1 MNEPYTYE
9 MTPSAFQDLDDALHY
24 ISIKLHANESALRLL
39 DDIQSAID
47 RACRYPHA
55 ITPVNDELLKARGYR
70 MGLSQG
76 KSTQKCSSRRRKC
89 IFPNLETHSSSS
101 VINRTLRP
109 NNIGRRALFI

>member
-70 MGLSQG
+70 KLIVRNYLILLIPDHDNHVLNIMRIVYYAKDYVREL
-76 KSTQKCSSRRRKC
+76 
-89 IFPNLETHSSSS
+89 
-101 VINRTLRP
+101 
-109 NNIGRRALFI
+109 NN

>member
-1 MNEPYTYE
+1 MNEPYTYK

-55 ITPVNDELLKARGYR
+55 ITPVNDELLKARGYHKLIVR
-70 MGLSQG
+70 NYLILLIPDDDNHVLNIMRIVYYAKDYVREL
-76 KSTQKCSSRRRKC
+76 
-89 IFPNLETHSSSS
+89 
-101 VINRTLRP
+101 
-109 NNIGRRALFI
+109 NN